1 MPADWRLSPL
11 DAVAQLSLAAVAP
24 TAFQA
29 PALPARHVQ
38 AHSSGVQM
46 MAKSKSLPWA
56 EEPAHLTGMV
66 GNAGFDPLGLS
77 TPQNINWMR
86 EAEIKH
92 GRMCMLAWSGYVMVD
107 LGYTFPGA
115 KYQGVSS
122 FDAHDATVSY
132 ELFLLLLWVGTFETI
147 GFSQIYGMTEG
158 SGRAP
163 GDFSFDPLKCLNG
176 PKADFYK
183 EAELQHCRLAML
195 AFSGV
200 VTQSAIGH
208 AAFPY
213 V

>member
-1 MPADWRLSPL
+1 
-11 DAVAQLSLAAVAP
+11 
-24 TAFQA
+24 
-29 PALPARHVQ
+29 
-38 AHSSGVQM
+38 
-46 MAKSKSLPWA
+46 
-56 EEPAHLTGMV
+56 
-66 GNAGFDPLGLS
+66 
-77 TPQNINWMR
+77 
-86 EAEIKH
+86 
-92 GRMCMLAWSGYVMVD
+92 
-107 LGYTFPGA
+107 
-115 KYQGVSS
+115 
-122 FDAHDATVSY
+122 
-132 ELFLLLLWVGTFETI
+132 
-147 GFSQIYGMTEG
+147 MTEG